1 VSLRVGLFTLAV
13 VLVAAA
19 CGSSCG
25 STTGIAVHISPT
37 ASAARTET
45 SSPSPSP
52 SPTSSGTHVPT
63 WAQMSATC
71 TSQPTAHE
79 ALLDMEGSPQ
89 TVLADVTD
97 AAHPHT
103 ICTISGASVPKLV
116 TQRMISWSATQTP
129 GQAGPS
135 MLLTMDLFAGTS
147 PTVVASWQGG
157 LFMDGLHA
165 WSPDESSLAYVTSDS
180 NAVKLH
186 LLSGGGDRVIATL
199 GAVPGRGVSFTED
212 DAFVGFSADGQ
223 YFALVQTFAG
233 SGQQLQIRKTK
244 DGTIAYSQ
252 ATGTMAAWSYSGSDL
267 YFREPSKT
275 VVKVWDPKNGVS
287 QLFALAQVWIRPN
300 TDAGDD
306 NVAYTVLD
314 SGGLPHVWVYGH
326 GGRSGGELG
335 NVRTN
340 PAFLNATQLFDA
352 GASACTNCGPGPSYQ
367 LSGQNFVYNLGSQSE
382 TPSSIVSVLGA
393 WPRIGQT

>member
-1 VSLRVGLFTLAV
+1 
-13 VLVAAA
+13 
-19 CGSSCG
+19 
-25 STTGIAVHISPT
+25 
-37 ASAARTET
+37 
-45 SSPSPSP
+45 
-52 SPTSSGTHVPT
+52 
-63 WAQMSATC
+63 MSATC
-71 TSQPTAHE
+71 TGQPTAHE

-89 TVLADVTD
+89 TVLADVSD
-97 AAHPHT
+97 ATHPHT
-103 ICTISGASVPKLV
+103 ICTISGASVPQLV

-147 PTVVASWQGG
+147 PSVVASWQGG

-165 WSPDESSLAYVTSDS
+165 WSPDESSLAYVTSDAS
-180 NAVKLH
+180 AVKLH

-199 GAVPGRGVSFTED
+199 GAVPGRGVNLTED

-233 SGQQLQIRKTK
+233 SGQELQIRKTK

-252 ATGTMAAWSYSGSDL
+252 ATGTMAAWSYSGGDL

-287 QLFALAQVWIRPN
+287 QLFALAQAWIRPN

-335 NVRTN
+335 NVRTS

-367 LSGQNFVYNLGSQSE
+367 LSGQNFIYNLGSQSE
-382 TPSSIVSVLGA
+382 TPSSIVSVLSA